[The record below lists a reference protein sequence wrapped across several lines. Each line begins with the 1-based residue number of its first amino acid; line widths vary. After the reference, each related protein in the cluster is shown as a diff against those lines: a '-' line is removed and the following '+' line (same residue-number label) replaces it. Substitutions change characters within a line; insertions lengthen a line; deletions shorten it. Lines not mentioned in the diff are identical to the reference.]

1 MKIIIDTNIIHRD
14 YHLQGKY
21 ILTLTD
27 VATRL
32 GYEVL
37 IPEVVIDE
45 IESQFCE
52 EISEAVNGYNK
63 SLAKIV
69 D

>member
-14 YHLQGKY
+14 YHLHGRH

-27 VATRL
+27 VAARL

-45 IESQFCE
+45 IECQYCGE
-52 EISEAVNGYNK
+52 MVDAVGDYNK
-63 SLAKIV
+63 SIAKITV
-69 D
+69 